1 MRIQDELNLMIQECV
16 DQNTERMEKI
26 RDIKLSIYEKADAG
40 EITALEMRSLLDSLS
55 EKEAPVYEMDK
66 SDKMLISVL
75 TALTAGMIAIPIIKS
90 KMDKKK
96 FLAIEEF
103 YKKNDPNFVP
113 LSKAEMKIYELNRLN
128 GENIKGAELGKIRR
142 ALRFGNKLS
151 VFSYGGKD
159 ICAYSVITEVTG
171 HTSTTTVSLNDGNI
185 LTSSGTSTKNTF
197 NFKLI
202 DSSKSKY
209 KHYYTAAAGF
219 RANIATDESSQ
230 WICAEY
236 KRIKALEKMTE
247 DKSKNN

>member
-40 EITALEMRSLLDSLS
+40 EITALEMRNLLDSLS

-66 SDKMLISVL
+66 DGKI
-75 TALTAGMIAIPIIKS
+75 ALAAIIAITAGMIAIPIIKN

-103 YKKNDPNFVP
+103 YKKNDPDFVP
-113 LSKAEMKIYELNRLN
+113 LSKAEMKVYKLSKLN
-128 GENIKGAELGKIRR
+128 GEDIKGAELGKIRQ
-142 ALRFGNKLS
+142 ALRFGNKIS
-151 VFSYGGKD
+151 VFSYGGKE
-159 ICAYSVITEVTG
+159 ICAYSVMTEVTG
-171 HTSTTTVSLNDGNI
+171 HKSSVTVGIDGN
-185 LTSSGTSTKNTF
+185 LMVGSGTSTKNTF

-247 DKSKNN
+247 DKSKK

>member
-55 EKEAPVYEMDK
+55 EKEAPVYEMDRDGK
-66 SDKMLISVL
+66 IALAAI
-75 TALTAGMIAIPIIKS
+75 TAFTAGMIAIPIVKN

-103 YKKNDPNFVP
+103 YKKNDPDFVP
-113 LSKAEMKIYELNRLN
+113 LSKAEMKVYKLSKLN
-128 GENIKGAELGKIRR
+128 GEDIKGAELGKIRQ
-142 ALRFGNKLS
+142 ALRFGNKIS
-151 VFSYGGKD
+151 VFSYGGKE
-159 ICAYSVITEVTG
+159 ICAYSVMTEVTG
-171 HTSTTTVSLNDGNI
+171 HKSTVTVGIDGN
-185 LTSSGTSTKNTF
+185 LMVGSGTSTKNTF

-247 DKSKNN
+247 DKSKK

>member
-55 EKEAPVYEMDK
+55 EKEAPVYEMDRDGK
-66 SDKMLISVL
+66 IALAAI
-75 TALTAGMIAIPIIKS
+75 TAFTAGMIAIPIIKN

-103 YKKNDPNFVP
+103 YKKNDPDFVP
-113 LSKAEMKIYELNRLN
+113 LSKAEMKVYKLSKLN
-128 GENIKGAELGKIRR
+128 GEDIKGAELGKIRQ
-142 ALRFGNKLS
+142 ALRFGNKIS
-151 VFSYGGKD
+151 VFSYGGKE
-159 ICAYSVITEVTG
+159 ICAYSVMTEVTG
-171 HTSTTTVSLNDGNI
+171 HKSTVTVGIDGN
-185 LTSSGTSTKNTF
+185 LMVGSGTSTKNTF

-247 DKSKNN
+247 DKSKK

>member
-55 EKEAPVYEMDK
+55 EKEAPVYEMDRDGK
-66 SDKMLISVL
+66 IALAAI
-75 TALTAGMIAIPIIKS
+75 TAFTAGMIAIPIIKN

-103 YKKNDPNFVP
+103 YKKNDPDFVP
-113 LSKAEMKIYELNRLN
+113 LSKAEMKVYKLSKLN
-128 GENIKGAELGKIRR
+128 GEDIKGAELGKIRQAR
-142 ALRFGNKLS
+142 RFGNKIS
-151 VFSYGGKD
+151 VFSYGGKE
-159 ICAYSVITEVTG
+159 ICAYSVMTEVTG
-171 HTSTTTVSLNDGNI
+171 HKSTVTVGIDGN
-185 LTSSGTSTKNTF
+185 LMVGSGTSTKNTF

-247 DKSKNN
+247 DKSKK

>member
-55 EKEAPVYEMDK
+55 EKEAPVYEMDRDGK
-66 SDKMLISVL
+66 IALAAI
-75 TALTAGMIAIPIIKS
+75 TAFTAGMIAIPIIKN

-103 YKKNDPNFVP
+103 YKKNDPDFVP
-113 LSKAEMKIYELNRLN
+113 LSKAEMKVYKLSKLN
-128 GENIKGAELGKIRR
+128 GEDIKGAELGKIRQ
-142 ALRFGNKLS
+142 ALRFGNKIS
-151 VFSYGGKD
+151 VFSYDGKE
-159 ICAYSVITEVTG
+159 ICAYSVMTEVTG
-171 HTSTTTVSLNDGNI
+171 HKSTVAVGLDGNLI
-185 LTSSGTSTKNTF
+185 VGSGTSTKNTF

-247 DKSKNN
+247 DKSKK